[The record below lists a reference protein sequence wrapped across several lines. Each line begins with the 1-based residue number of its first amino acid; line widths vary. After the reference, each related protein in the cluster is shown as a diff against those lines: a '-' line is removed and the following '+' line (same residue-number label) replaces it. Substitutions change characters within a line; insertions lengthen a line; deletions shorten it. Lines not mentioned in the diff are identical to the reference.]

1 MRSFLTTTK
10 LLVDDDVFLS
20 SLSSLP
26 RSFCALLLLS
36 MLTLMPSSSA
46 SARTTTGCSF
56 GVVCVRYECVFILFF
71 CVCVCL
77 EPPEEC
83 LSVFFLNLS
92 RPQVKKRRCAFFAK
106 KKKTALGGRCA
117 TKSSNSTLL
126 ITTHGTVHSL
136 LKTNTH
142 THTLHIYTHIYTHT
156 EDVGVVFEHS
166 DSHRFHLN

>member
-83 LSVFFLNLS
+83 LSVFFFEFVCAPTS
-92 RPQVKKRRCAFFAK
+92 KKEKVRFFFRKEKKRRR
-106 KKKTALGGRCA
+106 LGGGARQRVQIQH
-117 TKSSNSTLL
+117 S
-126 ITTHGTVHSL
+126 SL
-136 LKTNTH
+136 LH
-142 THTLHIYTHIYTHT
+142 TVRYI
-156 EDVGVVFEHS
+156 VF
-166 DSHRFHLN
+166 